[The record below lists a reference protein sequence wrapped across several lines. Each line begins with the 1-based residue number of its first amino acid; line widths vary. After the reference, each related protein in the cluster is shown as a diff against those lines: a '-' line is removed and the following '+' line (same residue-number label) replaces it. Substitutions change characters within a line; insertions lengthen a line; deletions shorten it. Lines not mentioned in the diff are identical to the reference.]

1 MGRMS
6 APHTRAVVFG
16 GGGPVGIAW
25 QLGLATG
32 LAAHDVA
39 LREADAVIGTSAG
52 AATGA
57 AVTAGLD
64 LGAIVTAMA
73 AALPLPRDRPFDLA
87 AMQAAFLD
95 ATTSSPDAP
104 LAAIGKLALDADTV
118 PEDDFV
124 GHEPF
129 VRYHG
134 VAWPPAFACTGIDA
148 TTGEPRV
155 WTAADKAD
163 LDRAV
168 AASCAVP
175 TLFPPVTVGGTRYV
189 DGGMASPLNVHV
201 AAGHARVLVVS
212 CMTLTLVGGDLAAAL
227 DASTSRQL
235 AEIEALRGTGAEV
248 VVLQPDQ
255 AFLEL
260 SGWGLHLLDTSRV
273 GAAYELGQA
282 LGAARASDI
291 AEQWASA

>member
-1 MGRMS
+1 MS
-6 APHTRAVVFG
+6 APHTRAVVLG

-32 LAAHDVA
+32 LAAHDVL

-57 AVTAGLD
+57 ALTAGLD
-64 LGAIVTAMA
+64 PDAVVTAMA
-73 AALPLPRDRPFDLA
+73 AALPLPRDRPVDLA
-87 AMQAAFLD
+87 SMQAAFLE

-104 LAAIGKLALDADTV
+104 LAAIGKLALEADTV
-118 PEDDFV
+118 SEDDFV

-129 VRYHG
+129 VRLHG
-134 VAWPPAFACTGIDA
+134 VDWPTAFACTGIDA

-155 WTAADKAD
+155 WTVEDKVD

-189 DGGMASPLNVHV
+189 DGGMASPLNVHA
-201 AAGHARVLVVS
+201 AAGHDRVLVVS
-212 CMTLTLVGGDLAAAL
+212 CMTLNLMGGELAAAL

-235 AEIEALRGTGAEV
+235 AEIDALRGTGAEV
-248 VVLQPDQ
+248 VTLQPDP
-255 AFLEL
+255 AFLDL
-260 SGWGLHLLDTSRV
+260 SGWGAFLLDTSRV
-273 GAAYELGQA
+273 GTAYELGRA
-282 LGAARASDI
+282 LGAARAADL
-291 AEQWASA
+291 AEQWARA